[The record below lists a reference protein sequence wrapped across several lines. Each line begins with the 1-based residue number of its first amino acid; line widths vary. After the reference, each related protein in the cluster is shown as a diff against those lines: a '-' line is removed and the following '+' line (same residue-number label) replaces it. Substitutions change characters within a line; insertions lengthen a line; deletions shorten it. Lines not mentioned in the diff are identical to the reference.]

1 MEDYLTKA
9 VLVVAIGLLLLGI
22 VGGTAW
28 SEVIETVGVGRTK
41 DEAVQKAIRL
51 AVEQALGAYLT
62 SNTEVQQGRVNHD
75 RIVSSSAGYVRS
87 YRVLAEFRDP
97 IDETYKVKLQADVD
111 DHKLTNA
118 LDAFLHDARFQKTF
132 QKTTFSQRRIVVL
145 YQERGESALD
155 YQTFGVQTLLDLVQD
170 KLSGYGFRVFSEN
183 QLERIR
189 KRVSELMVDDE
200 SAIQLARQEPADA
213 VVVAS
218 INGAKQQTSDGY
230 NIIRVTVTLKALDVT
245 TGEVFAN
252 VQDRDKTLSQGGA
265 DISDGISRA
274 AIKAGGPAV
283 DQLVQK
289 IVKHF
294 SGARDQFVVL
304 MIRDVPLSTQDQ
316 IEDLLDELGWEYR
329 ISSQTG
335 TYMEVE
341 VFSAGDPTSIRRI
354 FRKAS
359 QKSGLQLT
367 PVDMQGS
374 RVVFS
379 GRS

>member
-1 MEDYLTKA
+1 MGYCLTKS
-9 VLVVAIGLLLLGI
+9 VLVVAVGLLLLGV

-28 SEVIETVGVGRTK
+28 SEVVETVGIGRTK

-62 SNTEVQQGRVNHD
+62 SDTEVQQGQVNYD

-87 YRVLAEFRDP
+87 YRVLAEFQDP

-111 DHKLTNA
+111 EHKLKST

-145 YQERGESALD
+145 YQTRGESALG

-200 SAIQLARQEPADA
+200 SAIQLARQENADA

-230 NIIRVTVTLKALDVT
+230 HIIRVTVTLKALDVT

-265 DISDGISRA
+265 DISDAISRA

-289 IVKHF
+289 IVKRF
-294 SGARDQFVVL
+294 SGARDKFVVL

-341 VFSAGDPTSIRRI
+341 VFSAGEPTSVRRI
-354 FRKAS
+354 FRKES
-359 QKSGLQLT
+359 QKYGLQLT
-367 PVDMQGS
+367 PVDMKGS
-374 RVVFS
+374 RVIFS

>member
-1 MEDYLTKA
+1 
-9 VLVVAIGLLLLGI
+9 
-22 VGGTAW
+22 
-28 SEVIETVGVGRTK
+28 
-41 DEAVQKAIRL
+41 
-51 AVEQALGAYLT
+51 
-62 SNTEVQQGRVNHD
+62 
-75 RIVSSSAGYVRS
+75 
-87 YRVLAEFRDP
+87 
-97 IDETYKVKLQADVD
+97 
-111 DHKLTNA
+111 
-118 LDAFLHDARFQKTF
+118 
-132 QKTTFSQRRIVVL
+132 
-145 YQERGESALD
+145 
-155 YQTFGVQTLLDLVQD
+155 
-170 KLSGYGFRVFSEN
+170 
-183 QLERIR
+183 
-189 KRVSELMVDDE
+189 MVDDE
-200 SAIQLARQEPADA
+200 SAIQLARQEHADA

-289 IVKHF
+289 IVKRF